1 MILYCYTQ
9 HHAESVDA
17 LPLDAIRVELDPS
30 DVTAYAKQLCEAW
43 LWEGDL
49 IVVEHDIVIHPSVL
63 TEFEDCDQPWCVF
76 PYAGPPMLDGTPVE
90 LAELGCV
97 RFTRRLKNA
106 LPSVMVEAA
115 STEGEAPGLNA
126 GDWRRMDIRLRS
138 RLEAFGHARHYHY
151 PAVRHLHEY

>member
-17 LPLDAIRVELDPS
+17 LPPDAIRVELDPT
-30 DVTAYAKQLCEAW
+30 DLTAYAKQLCEAW

-49 IVVEHDIVIHPSVL
+49 IVVEHDIVIHDQVL
-63 TEFEDCDQPWCVF
+63 TQFEDCGQPWCVF
-76 PYAGPPMLDGTPVE
+76 PYPGDRTE

-97 RFTRRLKNA
+97 RFSRRLKNA
-106 LPSVMVEAA
+106 LPAVMVEAA
-115 STEGEAPGLNA
+115 RIEGEAPGLNA

-151 PAVRHLHEY
+151 PAVRHLHAY